1 MFDGTGHTKTP
12 GFTISVAAVVLVAL
26 NLRVAITS
34 VPPLLGTL
42 RIGTLA
48 QSLLLTMPIVC
59 LGLGAPAGPR
69 LRRLLGEETAIFLLM
84 ALLAAGIALR
94 AFLPGWML
102 FPGTL
107 LCALSLSLANVLL
120 PSLVKRRFP
129 RRLGSVTAAYTT
141 ALTVGAGL
149 AAGVAVPVLHAAHGS
164 GRIALGVWSLPALAA
179 LLLWIPQLR
188 VGKVPQHQSTD
199 PATLRIWKSGL
210 AWQVTLFLGMSSLVF
225 YGAFSWLPQVYLTRG
240 IDAAT
245 TGYLLLFM
253 SVVGITGS
261 LVAPP
266 LATRMRDQ
274 RLALIVATAT
284 QMVGFLGMFLA
295 PTSTAFLWAAIF
307 GVGNG
312 GTFSLSLLL
321 IVLRSADEHVAAR
334 LSSMA
339 QTGGYLIAA
348 AGPLALGVL
357 HSLTHSW
364 IPPMLFL
371 VAASLACLLA
381 GLGAGRSKVVE
392 NRADPASV
400 CPETGG
406 L

>member
-1 MFDGTGHTKTP
+1 MKARAERRVISGP
-12 GFTISVAAVVLVAL
+12 GFIISMAAIVLVAL
-26 NLRVAITS
+26 NLRIAITS

-42 RIGTLA
+42 GIGTLA
-48 QSLLLTMPIVC
+48 QSLLLTTPIVC
-59 LGLGAPAGPR
+59 LGLGALAGPR
-69 LRRLLGEETAIFLLM
+69 LRLLLGEESAIFVLM
-84 ALLAAGIALR
+84 AFLAAGIALR

-107 LCALSLSLANVLL
+107 ICALSLSLANVLL

-129 RRLGSVTAAYTT
+129 HRLGSVTAAYTT

-149 AAGVAVPVLHAAHGS
+149 AAGVAVPVLNAAHGS
-164 GRIALGVWSLPALAA
+164 GRIALGVWALPAAAA
-179 LLLWIPQLR
+179 LLVWIPQLR
-188 VGKVPQHQSTD
+188 VGKVPQPLSPHPD
-199 PATLRIWKSGL
+199 KLRIWKSGL
-210 AWQVTLFLGMSSLVF
+210 AWQVTLFLGLSSLVF
-225 YGAFSWLPQVYLTRG
+225 YGTFSWLPQVYLARG
-240 IDAAT
+240 ISSAT

-266 LATRMRDQ
+266 LAARMRDQ
-274 RLALIVATAT
+274 RLALVIVTAT
-284 QMVGFLGMFLA
+284 QMAGFLGMFLA
-295 PTSTAFLWAAIF
+295 PTRTAFLWAAIF
-307 GVGNG
+307 GIGNG

-348 AGPLALGVL
+348 AGPLTLGVL

-371 VAASLACLLA
+371 VAASLACLFA
-381 GLGAGRSKVVE
+381 GLGAGRRRVVDRRE
-392 NRADPASV
+392 APALGV
-400 CPETGG
+400 
-406 L
+406 